1 MSVDPKYVI
10 EVYPKSVT
18 KGCVWGWR
26 VVDPQIRAA
35 EEKRALDKG
44 QDTPSFH
51 GLDSWDPAVLNC
63 GWEKSEKKAN
73 RKAEAAAKDRH
84 ATRTFLNQPKRT
96 REFTA

>member
-35 EEKRALDKG
+35 EENRALDKG
-44 QDTPSFH
+44 QDTPWFH
-51 GLDSWDPAVLNC
+51 GRDSWDPAVLNW